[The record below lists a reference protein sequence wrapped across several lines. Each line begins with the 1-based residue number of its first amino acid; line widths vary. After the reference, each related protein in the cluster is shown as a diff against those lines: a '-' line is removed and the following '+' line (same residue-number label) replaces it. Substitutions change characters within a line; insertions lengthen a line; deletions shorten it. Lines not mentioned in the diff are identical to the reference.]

1 LPTES
6 HERVIILDFGSQYT
20 QLIARRVREAGVYCE
35 ILPFNTPTEK
45 IKSHAPRGLI
55 LSGGPASVY
64 DEGAPHSEPELIRKA
79 NCPILG
85 ICYGLQLMAQDL
97 GGEVKP
103 SGNRGYGYGR
113 LTVVDD
119 GTRLFVG
126 LPKEMDVW
134 LSHGDRVTRLPAG
147 FHMTAKTD
155 EGVNA
160 FENPERQIYGVQF
173 HPEVAHTPL
182 GGQILRNFLFEICRC
197 RGDWSP
203 AAAIEEQVAR
213 IRATVGKNERVICG
227 LSGGVDSSVAAA
239 LVHRAIGDRQTCI
252 FIDNG
257 LLREGEFENALALLR
272 QTVELNIVGVDAS
285 QRFLKALSGVVDPE
299 RKRKII
305 GAEFIDVFEAEANRI
320 GEVKY
325 LVQGTLYPDVI
336 ESVSVRG
343 PSQTIK
349 SHHNVGGLPEK
360 MNLKLIEPLRELFKD
375 EVRIIGHELGVPEE
389 ILNRHPFPGPGLAVR
404 VIGEIDE
411 ERLRILRAADR
422 IFDEE
427 LRRAELYASVWQS
440 LAVLLPISTVGVM
453 GDERTYERVIALRA
467 VTSVDGM
474 TADWA
479 RLPHDL
485 LARVSSRIVSE
496 VKGVNRVVY
505 DISTKPPSTIEWE

>member
-1 LPTES
+1 
-6 HERVIILDFGSQYT
+6 
-20 QLIARRVREAGVYCE
+20 
-35 ILPFNTPTEK
+35 
-45 IKSHAPRGLI
+45 
-55 LSGGPASVY
+55 
-64 DEGAPHSEPELIRKA
+64 
-79 NCPILG
+79 
-85 ICYGLQLMAQDL
+85 
-97 GGEVKP
+97 
-103 SGNRGYGYGR
+103 
-113 LTVVDD
+113 
-119 GTRLFVG
+119 
-126 LPKEMDVW
+126 
-134 LSHGDRVTRLPAG
+134 
-147 FHMTAKTD
+147 
-155 EGVNA
+155 
-160 FENPERQIYGVQF
+160 
-173 HPEVAHTPL
+173 
-182 GGQILRNFLFEICRC
+182 
-197 RGDWSP
+197 
-203 AAAIEEQVAR
+203 
-213 IRATVGKNERVICG
+213 VICG

-257 LLREGEFENALALLR
+257 LLREGEFATALSLLR

-320 GEVKY
+320 GDVKY

-375 EVRIIGHELGVPEE
+375 EVRVIGHELGVPEE